1 MVTDKI
7 GDLINRIKTA
17 NLKGKDSITLYS
29 SKLMFAIAESL
40 QRAGFV
46 KSVTKTK
53 SGKLE
58 IALEYKSDKTP
69 KVQGVQRISKPSR
82 RLYKSSE
89 ELKPFKNGFGSVIVS
104 TPKGILTNKEATKEK
119 VGGEIMFKIW

>member
-7 GDLINRIKTA
+7 GDLINRIKVG
-17 NLKGKDSITLYS
+17 NLKGKDSVTLHS
-29 SKLMFAIAESL
+29 SKLIFSIAEAL
-40 QRAGFV
+40 QRSGFV
-46 KSVTKTK
+46 KSVSKTK
-53 SGKLE
+53 SGTLE
-58 IALEYKSDKTP
+58 INLEYKSDKTP

-89 ELKPFKNGFGSVIVS
+89 ELKPFKNGFGSIIVS
-104 TPKGILTNKEATKEK
+104 TPKGILTNKEALKEK